1 MFLNSSNS
9 SGWNICER
17 LRAGAVSLSVCIS
30 RRLWLTFSFDC
41 FCVFFF
47 FLLPFLK
54 AYAHAHVHA
63 HARTDAEKQ
72 TAERSG
78 QCYFVF
84 WQTDKKREKRD
95 LHRPVIRPV
104 WQRREQRGWKIST
117 RGELGEKE
125 RERGGREK
133 EKRRGRKRC
142 VDDMN
147 NNVRGVSRRTPDN
160 LQTWALSLWQAG
172 LCGHF
177 ILPVHL

>member
-9 SGWNICER
+9 SGWNICEC
-17 LRAGAVSLSVCIS
+17 LWAGAVSLSVCIS
-30 RRLWLTFSFDC
+30 RRLWLTFPFDR
-41 FCVFFF
+41 FCVFLCFF
-47 FLLPFLK
+47 SLSLK
-54 AYAHAHVHA
+54 PTRTRT

-125 RERGGREK
+125 GGGGETAKAENGVWMIWITMCAVCLGGPPITCRPEPS
-133 EKRRGRKRC
+133 RC
-142 VDDMN
+142 DRLAFV
-147 NNVRGVSRRTPDN
+147 T
-160 LQTWALSLWQAG
+160 TLSCLYTCKVELG
-172 LCGHF
+172 
-177 ILPVHL
+177 